1 MTTQK
6 SKNKLQSDNIILFQ
20 QEIKTILSLLAKE
33 KSLPPI
39 YEQINQSSLNYF
51 NGDFSLILILKD
63 SIKPSF
69 SFYDPYSKLSSK
81 TNIEKELR
89 NSLSYIIKWFD
100 NNKKGLIGEKTHQNI
115 CYSILEYLNFNYLT
129 ILPCF
134 FDEKIIAVIII
145 GKNDSQFNEY
155 EVQLSEE
162 FALLLGFAIN
172 FITANKLNEALEQ
185 QLLQSQKLETIGKLS
200 NGIAH
205 DFSNLLSSIF
215 GSINILKKRIN
226 DVEGVAHLI
235 DNIENCSIRA
245 RDLTKGLLSFGKPTP
260 KRKELVKPN
269 DLLNE
274 MLKVVNQTFPSSMNI
289 KSEIEDDLF
298 DILGNSTEIYQIL
311 LNLCVNAKDAVGEN
325 GTLTIT
331 GKKILINEENTSN
344 FPLLSVG
351 NYVLFSVEDNGNGIK
366 EEHLNKI
373 FEPYFSTKDKQGGT
387 GLGLYVTYGIVKAHN
402 GLIQVSSN
410 ENEGTRF
417 DVYIPAFE
425 PMKIVKQS
433 RNEKIILL
441 ADDEEMLRELLAELL
456 ESYGYHVI
464 RVENSMEVLE
474 VLTEEIKVDLLIID
488 FNMPGMNGMECILK
502 IKELGINIP
511 IILSTG
517 SLDYKEK
524 YSEVEL
530 KISSVL
536 QKPYEFEFMLKKI
549 EEII

>member
-502 IKELGINIP
+502 IKKLGINIP